1 LQRFASL
8 IRATLVHADKSYR
21 TLNEE
26 LEFVRNY
33 LDLEQ
38 FRFENKFEYSIQIQK
53 EIDPDILV
61 PKMIIQ
67 TFAENAV
74 KHGLIQKSGKGLL
87 TILLKM
93 ESDCMEITVEDNGIG
108 RIESLKF
115 NSNSTGKGMEIINEF
130 ITLFN
135 RFNEKK
141 IHFDVFDIYADSG
154 VIAGTRVI
162 IELPVDFTYNQ
173 NFKKR

>member
-1 LQRFASL
+1 
-8 IRATLVHADKSYR
+8 
-21 TLNEE
+21 
-26 LEFVRNY
+26 
-33 LDLEQ
+33 
-38 FRFENKFEYSIQIQK
+38 
-53 EIDPDILV
+53 
-61 PKMIIQ
+61 
-67 TFAENAV
+67 
-74 KHGLIQKSGKGLL
+74 
-87 TILLKM
+87 
-93 ESDCMEITVEDNGIG
+93 VEDNGIG